1 MKKVLSHPKVKTTQ
15 TSDNGLTVLHFAA
28 VNNHTELVKLVS
40 ILQNFFSLTLA
51 TRLNKL
57 ECFSLETL
65 SSQVLEFEGKARD
78 NPTGVPFRCFFLG

>member
-40 ILQNFFSLTLA
+40 RLINFFSSSLA
-51 TRLNKL
+51 MRPTKL
-57 ECFSLETL
+57 ESLSLASFFSQWL
-65 SSQVLEFEGKARD
+65 VL
-78 NPTGVPFRCFFLG
+78 